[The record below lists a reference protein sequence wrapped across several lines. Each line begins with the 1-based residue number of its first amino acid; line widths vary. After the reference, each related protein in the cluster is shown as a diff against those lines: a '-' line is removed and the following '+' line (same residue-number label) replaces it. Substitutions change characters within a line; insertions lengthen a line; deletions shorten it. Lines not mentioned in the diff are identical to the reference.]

1 MLWWRNYIS
10 HDKVEL
16 YCNNQSVIH
25 LAKNQLFILELKILT
40 CNITNFRRSSM
51 RGWFVLRRF
60 VQITLQWTYLPSQL
74 LWRSLSMT
82 WTLLVSLYIE
92 GILQLGQRPCST
104 DLLLWPHLFQGSPLR
119 SFREGW
125 HGYLYRRDTW
135 GGS

>member
-25 LAKNQLFILELKILT
+25 LAKNQLFILELSILS

-60 VQITLQWTYLPSQL
+60 VQITMQRTYLPSQL

-104 DLLLWPHLFQGSPLR
+104 DLLPWPHLFQGSPLR
-119 SFREGW
+119 AKMGLSPELGKSW
-125 HGYLYRRDTW
+125 VQ
-135 GGS
+135 